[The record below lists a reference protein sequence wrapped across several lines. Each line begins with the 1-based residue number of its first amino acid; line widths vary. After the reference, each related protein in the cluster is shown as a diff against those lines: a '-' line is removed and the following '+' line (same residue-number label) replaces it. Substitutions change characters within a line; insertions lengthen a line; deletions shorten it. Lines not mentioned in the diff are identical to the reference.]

1 MTSFKNLKSMKL
13 AYFILSFFIL
23 LNCRRIEVK
32 DETFCGVSD
41 PGNDLPWLKEII
53 DIAETHQNVN
63 YIGAIWA
70 EEYLKND
77 VVYVEMSLGSG
88 GLLGHWFNCDG
99 TALKITP
106 GNAPSATKKQLIYKS
121 Y

>member
-1 MTSFKNLKSMKL
+1 MKPI
-13 AYFILSFFIL
+13 YFILAFL
-23 LNCRRIEVK
+23 LMLNCDRVENK

-41 PGNDLPWLKEII
+41 PGNDLIWLKEII
-53 DIAETHQNVN
+53 EIAETHQNFN

-77 VVYVEMSLGSG
+77 VVYVEMSLGDG
-88 GLLGHWFNCDG
+88 GLPGHWFNCDG
-99 TALKITP
+99 TALNITP
-106 GNAPSATKKQLIYKS
+106 VNTPIATKKRLIYKS

>member
-1 MTSFKNLKSMKL
+1 MKL

-23 LNCRRIEVK
+23 LNCDGIEEK
-32 DETFCGVSD
+32 DEPFCGVSD
-41 PGNDLPWLKEII
+41 PAIDLIWLKEII

-88 GLLGHWFNCDG
+88 GLPGHWFNCDG

-106 GNAPSATKKQLIYKS
+106 GNVPSATKKQLIYKS